1 MAKWKVRLGDS
12 PILLNS
18 RTYWVRRTFRFLWSA
33 GLQQTFRAGWPPI
46 FKFWGVTILWE
57 HCKHIGN
64 PHGSTLPA
72 ARKILTTPSPSAYL
86 RITFPFRFRIVFSVR
101 VKCLKGKKTS
111 PLPNQK
117 RKWIDTRLTNS
128 AYAFFKCPPELVTC
142 NGRQR
147 RQLCQ
152 TIVAPPWAIHRNR
165 LCSSYSHLGEKKNT
179 VTVTQH
185 LVQPWTTRRG
195 RIGPLY
201 DIGNTYPN
209 FGCANGN
216 ISSIQ
221 SIKHFRNAH
230 SSSWLYLIAPWP
242 WLHSQPLDWFFGWH
256 AKGKSTSCQSQQLDG
271 LFFQLVGC
279 TLKAVQSIVAS
290 NVRCLTNLFNLLHAS
305 SLLSSFF
312 PYDFCCL
319 FHLFLAMLC
328 VSYRL
333 LFAKG
338 WRFGAKNNWVGV
350 SLQKG
355 SISKNT
361 ENGCIKSE
369 IFSCSS
375 SLFRPTAKLPGLG
388 ECGHCASK

>member
-1 MAKWKVRLGDS
+1 MQWPNGKSVLE
-12 PILLNS
+12 ILRSYLTPGHTECGGLSGFFEVPACNKP
-18 RTYWVRRTFRFLWSA
+18 SA
-33 GLQQTFRAGWPPI
+33 LDGLQFSS
-46 FKFWGVTILWE
+46 FEVSLFF
-57 HCKHIGN
+57 GN
-64 PHGSTLPA
+64 IVSTLA
-72 ARKILTTPSPSAYL
+72 TLMVTPCQQREKCTRHDPIAICIFTDYVSIQIPNC
-86 RITFPFRFRIVFSVR
+86 FFRTGEMFKRE
-101 VKCLKGKKTS
+101 KKTS

-142 NGRQR
+142 NRRQR
-147 RQLCQ
+147 RSTSKSRQLCQ
-152 TIVAPPWAIHRNR
+152 TIVAPPWAIHRNK
-165 LCSSYSHLGEKKNT
+165 LCSSYSHLGYFYS
-179 VTVTQH
+179 
-185 LVQPWTTRRG
+185 G

-201 DIGNTYPN
+201 DIGNTCPN

-221 SIKHFRNAH
+221 SIKHFRIAH
-230 SSSWLYLIAPWP
+230 SSGWLYLIAPWP

-256 AKGKSTSCQSQQLDG
+256 AKGKSTSCQSQKLDG

-338 WRFGAKNNWVGV
+338 WRFGAKNSWVGV

-369 IFSCSS
+369 IVSCFS